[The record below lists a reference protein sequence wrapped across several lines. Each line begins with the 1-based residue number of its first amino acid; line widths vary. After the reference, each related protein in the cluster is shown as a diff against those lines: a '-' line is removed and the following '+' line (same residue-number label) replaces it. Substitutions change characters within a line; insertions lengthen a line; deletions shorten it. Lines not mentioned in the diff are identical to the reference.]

1 MSCPQN
7 SKQEGELGT
16 EIVTVFVQETSKRIL
31 KYYHVDSILKR
42 IGGGGKQIQKT
53 KCQHCKC
60 SKTDCRPNFYC
71 FLFLEISSHSL
82 RTFKKSGH
90 YLLAGKRR

>member
-42 IGGGGKQIQKT
+42 IGGGGAM
-53 KCQHCKC
+53 
-60 SKTDCRPNFYC
+60 
-71 FLFLEISSHSL
+71 
-82 RTFKKSGH
+82 G
-90 YLLAGKRR
+90 AGLNAGACHIL

>member
-1 MSCPQN
+1 MQTVTNAVTMSVTTMSCPQN

-42 IGGGGKQIQKT
+42 IGGGGNKKRKEINQKY
-53 KCQHCKC
+53 
-60 SKTDCRPNFYC
+60 NI
-71 FLFLEISSHSL
+71 LILW
-82 RTFKKSGH
+82 
-90 YLLAGKRR
+90 